1 MSKKISR
8 NIVLLVLLAIG
19 AMIFLYPFYINS
31 LNYFIDQQ
39 RMKQHEALSDKE
51 QKVKKTELETLNN
64 TIKVDGLIIEHDPF
78 DANQGVKESVEL
90 KEHLVGAVTIPS
102 IDAKVPIYD
111 TVTNQVLENGAGV
124 LPGTSL
130 PVGGEGTHSV
140 ISAHRGLAERV
151 LFRNLDKVTRGDY
164 FLLDVLGDTLA
175 YEVIGI
181 ETVSPED
188 TEVIALD
195 KTKDLVSL
203 LTCTP
208 YMVNSHRLIVTGK
221 RVPLT
226 KEMTQVA
233 EKSEKTQK
241 LKEWGVF
248 LGSGVLL
255 LLVVYL
261 FFRWIRQWLLAKR
274 QYDLIFYVKDS
285 ERNPLKNQ
293 RFVLYSRYG
302 KAPLK
307 RQGKVLVGESQSNGK
322 VVFRDLPGGEYRLG
336 LHKKETILAKVG
348 VTQLKAK
355 KLTVT
360 KELLPKVRFKERK
373 GKVILTLP
381 RRYQKKK

>member
-8 NIVLLVLLAIG
+8 KIVLLVLLAIG

-39 RMKQHEALSDKE
+39 RMKQHEVLSAKE
-51 QKVKKTELETLNN
+51 QKAKKTELETRNN
-64 TIKVDGLIIEHDPF
+64 QIKVDGLIIEHDPF

-90 KEHLVGAVTIPS
+90 KDHLIGSITIPS

-140 ISAHRGLAERV
+140 LSAHRGLAERI

-195 KTKDLVSL
+195 KNKDLVSL

-233 EKSEKTQK
+233 KTSEKTLK

-248 LGSGVLL
+248 LGTGMLL
-255 LLVVYL
+255 LLVGYL
-261 FFRWIRQWLLAKR
+261 FFRWVRQWLLAKR
-274 QYDLIFYVKDS
+274 QYDLVFYVKDS
-285 ERNPLKNQ
+285 RKKPLEHQ
-293 RFVLYSRYG
+293 VFVLYSKYG
-302 KAPLK
+302 KKPLK
-307 RQGKVLVGESQSNGK
+307 RQGKILVGESRSNGK
-322 VVFRDLPGGEYRLG
+322 VVFKGLPGGEYRLG
-336 LHKKETILAKVG
+336 LHKKKNILAKVG

-355 KLTVT
+355 KLTVL
-360 KELLPKVRFKERK
+360 KELLPKVRFKEGQ
-373 GKVILTLP
+373 GKVTLTLP
-381 RRYQKKK
+381 RRYQQK

>member
-274 QYDLIFYVKDS
+274 QYDLIFYVKDN

-293 RFVLYSRYG
+293 HFVLYSRYG

-355 KLTVT
+355 KLTVS